1 MPMSAARALKL
12 GTDSIEAM
20 PSTKIG
26 ADHAVEVFKKFSGPT
41 KQVQVQRFIC
51 RFKLVS
57 PTWLFKQFDQKDIFN
72 CQSHVMDQHA
82 VRSVKCPSYSA
93 WKFS

>member
-1 MPMSAARALKL
+1 MSAARALKL

-20 PSTKIG
+20 PNTKIG
-26 ADHAVEVFKKFSGPT
+26 ADHAVEVFNKFSGST
-41 KQVQVQRFIC
+41 KQVQVQRFIS

-57 PTWLFKQFDQKDIFN
+57 PTWLFKQLDQKDIFN